1 MFALE
6 LLEIPGD
13 RLLLLPNYDYASKIL
28 CSLQAVF
35 LWSRAQDFAFLQGCP
50 GVVIYCPSLALTG
63 PPSAAWV

>member
-6 LLEIPGD
+6 LLKIPGD

-35 LWSRAQDFAFLQGCP
+35 F
-50 GVVIYCPSLALTG
+50 
-63 PPSAAWV
+63 